1 MMSKQP
7 TRVVIGAA
15 VISALGMVF
24 GMALIVGGSFMTWK
38 ADSVLGLYSQ
48 TGWRLSNI
56 APGDG
61 KITFALALAGF
72 ASLALGGALRRR
84 VFYGVSLLC
93 TAAVLALDVYEIIFL
108 STRPGVT
115 SPGSGLYALLGG
127 CVVGILCS
135 LGGYFMVGTR
145 HADAE

>member
-15 VISALGMVF
+15 VISALGIVF
-24 GMALIVGGSFMTWK
+24 GMAVIVGGSFMTWK

-48 TGWRLSNI
+48 TGWRFSNI
-56 APGDG
+56 VPGDG
-61 KITFALALAGF
+61 KITFILALAGF
-72 ASLALGGALRRR
+72 AALVLGGALRRSA
-84 VFYGVSLLC
+84 FYGVSLLC

-108 STRPGVT
+108 STRTGVV